1 MRAVPDAN
9 VIVSGLNYSG
19 SEAQVLELAALGR
32 FEMVLSENI
41 LAEVFRTLMYKFD
54 WSHSGAIDAL
64 VELRDGAV
72 IVEPP
77 PFVSAVPGDHADN
90 RILECAV
97 FAEADYLV
105 TGDRRHLLPLEEYE
119 GVKIVR
125 APTLLSILQ
134 EQ

>member
-1 MRAVPDAN
+1 MRVVADTN
-9 VIVSGLNYSG
+9 VIISGLVFDG
-19 SEAQVLELAALGR
+19 PERRVLKAADQRDFDLLVSEFILRETELAIARKFGWPRSRIENAIEQLRTIGTIVHPPR
-32 FEMVLSENI
+32 SLSVV
-41 LAEVFRTLMYKFD
+41 A
-54 WSHSGAIDAL
+54 
-64 VELRDGAV
+64 
-72 IVEPP
+72 
-77 PFVSAVPGDHADN
+77 GDHPDN

-105 TGDRRHLLPLEEYE
+105 TGDRRHLLPLDEYE